1 MAADPTVIDRIADAL
16 DIKYRRYFRDGTGG
30 ARLTFEE
37 RRLLDAVRANPS
49 SGQMLALTPYLRD
62 AGQGTETEE
71 NALYNVGV
79 ALGVRDREIK
89 SVWDRISNL
98 GSDFVTTKPLGDDYN
113 YPSDVPPVPG
123 EPAAGRLPGGG
134 EAERSP
140 VVDAIIDLM
149 GEEFRKW
156 YGGRESGLSVA
167 DRKRAAE
174 ALANPSNPDLQ
185 ALAKFSVYPSN
196 MPNREIAFMQAARDM
211 AGPVRTSVAQ
221 EEQQLAGVV
230 ETLSETR
237 VAYYD
242 PDLGRAVYLAP
253 REAREQGLS
262 RVVTQEPAAGE
273 PAAPAAAPPSETM
286 VSVYNPQTSTVE
298 RMTAQDAIDL
308 GLMTREEVSALYSAG
323 VGVSGVATG
332 MGGVPAGGDGAPSG
346 GLGGVAGG
354 VVPPAEDVM
363 LPEDWEKAAEEQY
376 GAYWAIFKY
385 NPELKQILLDATMND
400 WSDDKFRAALE
411 QTDWW
416 KTTTQSARQFDMEE
430 ATDPATVQTK
440 IDNRAAELQQIART
454 QGVTLAEQTA
464 SQIARDSLRGGWN
477 YQTYSTAVT
486 SEAVKSTAGLSQLRA
501 GKIGQDIREMAASY
515 GISLSDTE
523 INSYVNKFA
532 VGEESNVSFEGKMR
546 EYAKVLYP
554 AISNQIDA
562 GSTFTDIVAP
572 YRSKAAAILEL
583 EPDQIDFMD
592 SKYLAAV
599 TKTND
604 KGEQSM
610 MSAREWEQEL
620 RTNRQ
625 FGYEFTQQAQ
635 SSAYSVAD
643 EIANLFGRV

>member
-1 MAADPTVIDRIADAL
+1 M
-16 DIKYRRYFRDGTGG
+16 
-30 ARLTFEE
+30 
-37 RRLLDAVRANPS
+37 
-49 SGQMLALTPYLRD
+49 ALTPQEITNLAQVFRNDVIRYLRTGD
-62 AGQGTETEE
+62 EQFLPDEQERA
-71 NALYNVGV
+71 
-79 ALGVRDREIK
+79 
-89 SVWDRISNL
+89 
-98 GSDFVTTKPLGDDYN
+98 FVD
-113 YPSDVPPVPG
+113 SFV
-123 EPAAGRLPGGG
+123 
-134 EAERSP
+134 
-140 VVDAIIDLM
+140 
-149 GEEFRKW
+149 
-156 YGGRESGLSVA
+156 
-167 DRKRAAE
+167 
-174 ALANPSNPDLQ
+174 ANPRRYSSTDLFGLLKPDTDYGFANTWLDDWLKSYESR
-185 ALAKFSVYPSN
+185 AI
-196 MPNREIAFMQAARDM
+196 EEEAA
-211 AGPVRTSVAQ
+211 P
-221 EEQQLAGVV
+221 
-230 ETLSETR
+230 
-237 VAYYD
+237 
-242 PDLGRAVYLAP
+242 
-253 REAREQGLS
+253 
-262 RVVTQEPAAGE
+262 
-273 PAAPAAAPPSETM
+273 PAAPLPISSVEAGGLPGEVPVGSVPIDTDLEPGETAMPSREQIAEFQAREAYAGAAGVTG
-286 VSVYNPQTSTVE
+286 V
-298 RMTAQDAIDL
+298 AIDP
-308 GLMTREEVSALYSAG
+308 GMVPTTTAAVSDG
-323 VGVSGVATG
+323 EDGGGVSGDA
-332 MGGVPAGGDGAPSG
+332 
-346 GLGGVAGG
+346 

-635 SSAYSVAD
+635 SAAYSVAD

>member
-262 RVVTQEPAAGE
+262 RVVTPEPAVGE

-400 WSDDKFRAALE
+400 WSDDKFRAALNKP
-411 QTDWW
+411 TGGKPPPNRHASSTW
-416 KTTTQSARQFDMEE
+416 KKPPTRQPSKQKLTTAQQNYNKSHAPKVSPSPNKQRHKSHATAFEAAGTTKPTQQPS
-430 ATDPATVQTK
+430 PPK
-440 IDNRAAELQQIART
+440 
-454 QGVTLAEQTA
+454 
-464 SQIARDSLRGGWN
+464 
-477 YQTYSTAVT
+477 
-486 SEAVKSTAGLSQLRA
+486 
-501 GKIGQDIREMAASY
+501 
-515 GISLSDTE
+515 
-523 INSYVNKFA
+523 
-532 VGEESNVSFEGKMR
+532 
-546 EYAKVLYP
+546 
-554 AISNQIDA
+554 
-562 GSTFTDIVAP
+562 
-572 YRSKAAAILEL
+572 RSKAPPVCRNCAPE
-583 EPDQIDFMD
+583 
-592 SKYLAAV
+592 K
-599 TKTND
+599 
-604 KGEQSM
+604 
-610 MSAREWEQEL
+610 SARTFEKWQHRTGSVLATPKSTVTSTSSLSVKNQTCRLKARCASTRKCCTQLYLTRSTPAAHSQTSSHRTGQKPQLSSNSSQIRSISWTANIWL
-620 RTNRQ
+620 RSQKQTTRV
-625 FGYEFTQQAQ
+625 
-635 SSAYSVAD
+635 SS
-643 EIANLFGRV
+643 R